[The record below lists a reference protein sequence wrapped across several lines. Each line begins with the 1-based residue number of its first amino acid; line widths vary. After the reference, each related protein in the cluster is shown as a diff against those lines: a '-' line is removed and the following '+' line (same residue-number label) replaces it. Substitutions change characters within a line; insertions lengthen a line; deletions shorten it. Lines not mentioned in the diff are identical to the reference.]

1 MSLVGNDT
9 ESDTESGGQKMFRH
23 SGWKGRTG
31 SMNKRGRKFLSVS
44 LAAMMTLNMLPA
56 GTIYAHAEETE
67 LTLSAKDEGLQSGD
81 IEPESESQYESDS
94 SGSTGAVNNS
104 TGLADGVYTPD
115 SFSFSGGSGRISISC
130 TKITVT
136 GGKALATIVFNS
148 SYYGYVKANGNK
160 YFPTHSGNTSIFT
173 IPVNL
178 NANTTIIGM
187 TTRMSAAHEITYTI
201 YVGLNA
207 AKNTDGK
214 GTEAGNESGNKK
226 LDEQAPDIS
235 GLTYQS
241 ETKLDYAKY
250 FKLYHYDQDITLLE
264 VDMTQ
269 AEKAADG
276 TKAVYAESESETEPE
291 AATAT
296 AAAAATEDGEAVV
309 QTQGEKVSEL
319 YQADVVKYLIIPADS
334 TAELPA
340 GIEKEMI
347 LVHQPLESAYVSGDT
362 ALATL
367 DELGLLDAVKT
378 VGVEQDTTTVEAV
391 KSGLADGSMTYAGGA
406 DDLQYRELVKSK
418 CDFAVLPADILSG
431 DEMADTDAKSKLS
444 DAADSFAT
452 LDVPMLVDRS
462 ADEETEL
469 GKREWIKVYGALF
482 GCTEQTDSLFQKAV
496 DAAK

>member
-31 SMNKRGRKFLSVS
+31 SMNKQGRKFLSVS

-276 TKAVYAESESETEPE
+276 TKAVYAESESETE

-296 AAAAATEDGEAVV
+296 TTEDGEAVV

-347 LVHQPLESAYVSGDT
+347 LVHQPIESASVSGDT

-367 DELGLLDAVKT
+367 EELGLLDAVKT

-431 DEMADTDAKSKLS
+431 DEMADTDVKSKLS